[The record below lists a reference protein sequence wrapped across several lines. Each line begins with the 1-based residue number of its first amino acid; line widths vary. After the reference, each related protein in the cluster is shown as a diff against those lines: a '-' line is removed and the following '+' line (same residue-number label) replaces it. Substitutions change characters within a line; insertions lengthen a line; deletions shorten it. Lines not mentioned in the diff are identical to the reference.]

1 MYSQSESSW
10 LGGTLCQEPGQR
22 SHGRLGLFDEGPM
35 AGGLDAYLSDRE
47 LRESIERRARTAIG
61 GERDTADDGTVKTGC
76 VWAVLLGGG
85 ALGV

>member
-1 MYSQSESSW
+1 
-10 LGGTLCQEPGQR
+10 
-22 SHGRLGLFDEGPM
+22 M
-35 AGGLDAYLSDRE
+35 AGRLDAYLSDRE

>member
-22 SHGRLGLFDEGPM
+22 RHELLGLVDEGPM

-47 LRESIERRARTAIG
+47 LRESIERRARDPAGYASDVEHGAVQG
-61 GERDTADDGTVKTGC
+61 GQARREGETEVA
-76 VWAVLLGGG
+76 
-85 ALGV
+85 